1 MSENTRRPRL
11 KATKHPT
18 PRKVTPRVDPVLDS
32 YARHIEADDSTPT
45 TPAHK
50 HERYSRIQDKAA
62 FDRNYEAAFGVRT
75 IEEVQRRAGR
85 TRIKF
90 G

>member
-1 MSENTRRPRL
+1 LSKNTRRPPL
-11 KATKHPT
+11 KATKHQT
-18 PRKVTPRVDPVLDS
+18 PRKVTPKVDPVLDS

-45 TPAHK
+45 IPAHK
-50 HERYSRIQDKAA
+50 HERYSRIEDKAA
-62 FDRNYEAAFGVRT
+62 FDRNHERIFGVRT

-85 TRIKF
+85 TRTVY